1 MALGTDDAVGNLPQD
16 ATGRSMPTTRGCVNF
31 GLRTRPL
38 GTITI
43 QITAGSGAATWVY
56 KEGTTAL
63 HAAVKYAVSLAN
75 VALLIAQA
83 INTNAAAHNWV
94 ATVSTDTIT
103 LRQRRG
109 GASGTIALTATGDA
123 AGAPA
128 NSGDPTGDTDTW
140 TEYVSGG
147 GAFDGNLYYELGW
160 SGALVVGG
168 VAPGAALGTTTYGG
182 GLTNAVMDEISL
194 YSNGQ
199 AFAYWEGGLRALAD
213 ASALVSGIPI
223 ATVTWSDFIPWLNC
237 VQPLV
242 IKVAADNTAL
252 HYKAKYF

>member
-1 MALGTDDAVGNLPQD
+1 MALGPSDKVGSQPHDIMGRPVPTNRGAVQ
-16 ATGRSMPTTRGCVNF
+16 F

-43 QITAGSGAATWVY
+43 QITAGSGVATWVY
-56 KEGTTAL
+56 REGTTAL
-63 HAAVKYAVSLAN
+63 HAAVTYAVSLAN

-83 INTNAAAHNWV
+83 INANAAAHNWV

-128 NSGDPTGDTDTW
+128 NSGNPTGDTDTW
-140 TEYVSGG
+140 TEFVSG
-147 GAFDGNLYYELGW
+147 ATFDGDLYYELGW

-168 VAPGAALGTTTYGG
+168 VAPAADVTAYGG
-182 GLTNAVMDEISL
+182 GLTAAVITSLSL
-194 YSNGQ
+194 YCDGQ
-199 AFAYWEGGLRALAD
+199 AFAYWQGGLRASAT
-213 ASALVSGIPI
+213 AAALVQGIPV
-223 ATVTWSDFIPWLNC
+223 ATATWKLDIPWLDAA
-237 VQPLV
+237 QPLV
-242 IKVAADNTAL
+242 IKVAADEEL
-252 HYKAKYF
+252 LYDAKYI

>member
-1 MALGTDDAVGNLPQD
+1 MALAQDDAVG
-16 ATGRSMPTTRGCVNF
+16 RMPRDVLNAPTPHYRGCVQF
-31 GLRTRPL
+31 GLRSRPL

-43 QITAGSGAATWVY
+43 QITAGSGSATWVY

-63 HAAVKYAVSLAN
+63 NEAVRYEVSLAN
-75 VALLIAQA
+75 TALLIAQA
-83 INTNAAAHNWV
+83 INANAAAHNWV

-109 GASGTIALTATGDA
+109 GASGTITLTATDDA

-128 NSGDPTGDTDTW
+128 NSGNPTGDTDTW
-140 TEYVSGG
+140 TEVVSGT
-147 GAFDGNLYYELGW
+147 AFDGALYYELGW

-168 VAPGAALGTTTYGG
+168 VAPGAASGTTTYGG
-182 GLTNAVMDEISL
+182 GLTNAVMGALSL

-199 AFAYWEGGLRALAD
+199 AFDYWMGGLRAISTAASLA
-213 ASALVSGIPI
+213 SGIPI
-223 ATVTWSDFIPWLNC
+223 ATVTWSDFIDWLDC

-242 IKVAADNTAL
+242 IKLAAANTAL
-252 HYKAKYF
+252 HYKVKYF

>member
-1 MALGTDDAVGNLPQD
+1 MALAPSDKIGSQPHDIMARPIPTNR
-16 ATGRSMPTTRGCVNF
+16 GRVPF

-63 HAAVKYAVSLAN
+63 HAAVTYAVSLAN

-128 NSGDPTGDTDTW
+128 NSGNPTGDTDTW
-140 TEYVSGG
+140 TEFVSG
-147 GAFDGNLYYELGW
+147 ATFDGDLYYELGW

-168 VAPGAALGTTTYGG
+168 VAPGAASGTTTYGG
-182 GLTNAVMDEISL
+182 GLTEAVATAARFYCD
-194 YSNGQ
+194 GQ
-199 AFAYWEGGLRALAD
+199 AFKYWQGGLRAD
-213 ASALVSGIPI
+213 ASAAAIVQGIPI
-223 ATVTWSDFIPWLNC
+223 ATVTWTDFIEWLDC
-237 VQPLV
+237 VQPMV
-242 IKVAADNTAL
+242 IKVAADEEL
-252 HYKAKYF
+252 LYEVKYI

>member
-1 MALGTDDAVGNLPQD
+1 MALAQDDAVG
-16 ATGRSMPTTRGCVNF
+16 RMPRDVLNAPTPHYRGCVQF
-31 GLRTRPL
+31 GLRSRPL

-43 QITAGSGAATWVY
+43 QITAGSGSATWVY

-63 HAAVKYAVSLAN
+63 NEAVRYDTSLA
-75 VALLIAQA
+75 ATAALIAVA
-83 INTNAAAHNWV
+83 INANAANHNWV

-109 GASGTIALTATGDA
+109 GASGTITLTATDDA

-128 NSGDPTGDTDTW
+128 NSGNPTGDTDTW
-140 TEYVSGG
+140 TEVVSGT
-147 GAFDGNLYYELGW
+147 AFDGDLYYELGW

-168 VAPGAALGTTTYGG
+168 VAPSASVTSYGG
-182 GLTNAVMDEISL
+182 GLTNAVMGAISL

-199 AFAYWEGGLRALAD
+199 AFDYWMGGLRAISTAASLA
-213 ASALVSGIPI
+213 SGIPV
-223 ATVTWSDFIPWLNC
+223 ATVTWSDFIDWLDC
-237 VQPLV
+237 AQPFV

-252 HYKAKYF
+252 HYKVKYF

>member
-1 MALGTDDAVGNLPQD
+1 MAFGTDDTAGTLVQD
-16 ATGRSMPTTRGCVNF
+16 RFGQRFQNYRGCVQF
-31 GLRTRPL
+31 GLRARAL

-63 HAAVKYAVSLAN
+63 HAAVTYAVSLNN

-83 INTNAAAHNWV
+83 INANASAHNWV

-109 GASGTIALTATGDA
+109 GASSTITLTATGDA

-128 NSGDPTGDTDTW
+128 NSGNPTGDTNTW
-140 TEYVSGG
+140 TEVVSGVV
-147 GAFDGNLYYELGW
+147 FDGDLYYELGW

-168 VAPGAALGTTTYGG
+168 VAPGADTGTTGYGG
-182 GLTNAVMDEISL
+182 GLTNAMMGALSL

-199 AFAYWEGGLRALAD
+199 AFAYWMGGLRALAD
-213 ASALVSGIPI
+213 ASALAAGIPI
-223 ATVTWSDFIPWLNC
+223 VTVTWTDFIEWLDC
-237 VQPLV
+237 VQPFV

-252 HYKAKYF
+252 HYKVKYY

>member
-1 MALGTDDAVGNLPQD
+1 MALGYDDAVGQLVQD
-16 ATGRSMPTTRGCVNF
+16 KTGKPAQHYRGCVNF

-43 QITAGSGAATWVY
+43 QITAGSGAATWLY

-63 HAAVKYAVSLAN
+63 HAAVTYATSLNN

-83 INTNAAAHNWV
+83 INANAAAHNWV

-109 GASGTIALTATGDA
+109 GASGTITLTATGDA

-128 NSGDPTGDTDTW
+128 NSGNPTNDTDTW

-147 GAFDGNLYYELGW
+147 GAFDGDLYYELGW

-168 VAPGAALGTTTYGG
+168 VAPAASVTSYGG
-182 GLTNAVMDEISL
+182 GLTNAVMGALSL

-199 AFAYWEGGLRALAD
+199 AFAYWMGGLRALAD
-213 ASALVSGIPI
+213 ASAIVSGIPI
-223 ATVTWSDFIPWLNC
+223 ATVTWSDFIDWLDC
-237 VQPLV
+237 TQPFV

>member
-1 MALGTDDAVGNLPQD
+1 MGLVQDDTVGSLPRDQ
-16 ATGRSMPTTRGCVNF
+16 ANRMISQHRGNVQF
-31 GLRTRPL
+31 GLRSRPL

-43 QITAGSGAATWVY
+43 QITAGSGSATWLY

-63 HAAVKYAVSLAN
+63 HAAVTYATSLNN

-83 INTNAAAHNWV
+83 INNNASAHNWV

-128 NSGDPTGDTDTW
+128 NSGNPTGDTDTW
-140 TEYVSGG
+140 TEVVSGV
-147 GAFDGNLYYELGW
+147 AFDGDLYYELSW

-168 VAPGAALGTTTYGG
+168 VAPSADVTSYGG
-182 GLTNAVMDEISL
+182 GLTNATLTKLNL
-194 YSNGQ
+194 YSDGQ
-199 AFAYWEGGLRALAD
+199 AMAYWLGGLRAISTA
-213 ASALVSGIPI
+213 ASIASGIPV
-223 ATVTWSDFIPWLNC
+223 ASAEWSRDIYNLNNG
-237 VQPLV
+237 QPLV

-252 HYKAKYF
+252 HYEASYI